1 MPPAR
6 AHASARL
13 AVAFAAASLLLPS
26 TALGAGIGGFSVR
39 PGDVNPTNPATR
51 AYFIHTGAPGGS
63 FTEHVVV
70 EGAGSPAGGPRG
82 YAGGGLTRP
91 TAGAGYSDRQGRA
104 WPAGGWGAPPA

>member
-51 AYFIHTGAPGGS
+51 AYFIHTVAPGGS

-70 EGAGSPAGGPRG
+70 EVAGSQALDLRVYAVDGLAGTTSGAADSDPHG
-82 YAGGGLTRP
+82 CLGLGRRP
-91 TAGAGYSDRQGRA
+91 GVAAR
-104 WPAGGWGAPPA
+104 